1 MTINSHLLSCRLI
14 WFNAQYCNKDFSFA
28 SACSLELARIVV
40 LSPWMSGA
48 ASLLRQ
54 LLSPTIHTSDT
65 SRPWL
70 VHYSF
75 LRQSRPWLVHFSLLR
90 HFLLPFGVCSIP
102 PTNPITPTIH
112 FSDNHI
118 MSTSPTKILSSL
130 LRQNYFAHISDENN
144 SLISPTKSIYLYF

>member
-1 MTINSHLLSCRLI
+1 M
-14 WFNAQYCNKDFSFA
+14 
-28 SACSLELARIVV
+28 
-40 LSPWMSGA
+40 
-48 ASLLRQ
+48 
-54 LLSPTIHTSDT
+54 HTSDT

-130 LRQNYFAHISDENN
+130 LRQNYFAHISDKNN
-144 SLISPTKSIYLYF
+144 LLTSPTKSIYPYSDKNHLLPSQTKFSDKISYFPISPTIFPSPYLLQNEKAKKAILPQK